1 VSPTATLPGRTPLPE
16 PAAGPGTERH
26 VVPAALI
33 RIIGLY
39 QGLRSGRPS
48 PCRFWPTCSAYAVDA
63 IERHGAGRGS
73 FLALRRVLR
82 CHPWGGR
89 GVDPVPE

>member
-1 VSPTATLPGRTPLPE
+1 MSAPAAVTRTMPPTSDPAPPVSPVG
-16 PAAGPGTERH
+16 G
-26 VVPAALI
+26 ALV
-33 RIIGLY
+33 RVIGLY
-39 QGLRSGRPS
+39 QGLRGTRPS
-48 PCRFWPTCSAYAVDA
+48 PCRFWPTCSSYAVEA

-89 GVDPVPE
+89 GVDLVPE

>member
-1 VSPTATLPGRTPLPE
+1 MSTTATLPGHT
-16 PAAGPGTERH
+16 AATASRSERH
-26 VVPAALI
+26 RVRAVLI

-39 QGLRSGRPS
+39 QGLRGGRPS

-63 IERHGAGRGS
+63 IERHWAARGS